1 MDAHMLDPRRAWA
14 LLQEG
19 RAAHR
24 PARAERHRS
33 PTDPGCTLDPARGAG
48 QRLATLDRE
57 RPIVLLSRCGREAAD
72 AMDVLRSA
80 GVTAWAVD
88 GGVRAWRQ
96 AGLPVQRSAAR

>member
-1 MDAHMLDPRRAWA
+1 MLDPRRAWA

-19 RAAHR
+19 RAQLIVLR
-24 PARAERHRS
+24 GPSDTDLPQIPGARSIQPEALASE
-33 PTDPGCTLDPARGAG
+33 
-48 QRLATLDRE
+48 LATLDRE
-57 RPIVLLSRCGREAAD
+57 RPIVLLSRCGREATD

-96 AGLPVQRSAAR
+96 AGLPVQRSAAP